1 MCSDSNKNKG
11 KCCIILSLVHV
22 VSIAVI
28 QVHITGY
35 VEEDE
40 ILKHSTTDRR
50 RKTTFFNFY
59 VEQSLFIILFM
70 VLWINVLICLYSYK
84 KLW

>member
-1 MCSDSNKNKG
+1 MCSDSNKNNG

-22 VSIAVI
+22 VSIAVL

-40 ILKHSTTDRR
+40 ILKHSIRDGRR
-50 RKTTFFNFY
+50 RDH
-59 VEQSLFIILFM
+59 ILQF
-70 VLWINVLICLYSYK
+70 LR
-84 KLW
+84 